1 MLFRFIIALPMMV
14 CLFWC
19 IYFMVRM
26 MRPGEERGVTGSI
39 LLFYLAGTVLYTNH
53 WLYFSGCTSFLGW
66 WTYTLAN
73 LSVYPLY
80 YAYLLALTRTRST
93 RELVILFIPTV
104 FIALFAP
111 VNHAVEWLSHDA
123 VWLIARC
130 CFALQVIWV
139 WVRGFMLLRETQRR
153 LDDTYTDDRSYAL
166 RPTRVLLILIG
177 ITAAVSTL
185 LNILGSSFFVGN
197 QIIILPAVIMSALLY
212 SLGYVAA
219 HTVLP
224 RETVAQEAED
234 KDDTPTQDTTE
245 ETDLMMSR
253 IADALREQ
261 QLFANPHLTIQDMA
275 NAIGSNRTYVSRCI
289 NRRTG
294 LSFSQ
299 YVARYRVEHAQQI
312 LRSPD
317 YATDHEAIAEA
328 ASLSGFSSDQTFYR
342 VFKEQTDLTPLQYRQ
357 QNLSAK
363 GASGHT
369 DL

>member
-1 MLFRFIIALPMMV
+1 MLYRFIIALPMMV

-19 IYFMVRM
+19 IFFMVRM
-26 MRPGEERGVTGSI
+26 MRPGEERRVTGSI
-39 LLFYLAGTVLYTNH
+39 LLFYIASTVLYTNH

-80 YAYLLALTRTRST
+80 YAYLLALTRTHSRT
-93 RELVILFIPTV
+93 ELLCLFIPTV
-104 FIALFAP
+104 IVALFSP
-111 VNHAVEWLSHDA
+111 LNHAMDWISQDT
-123 VWLIARC
+123 VWLAVRV
-130 CFALQVIWV
+130 CFALLVIWV
-139 WVRGFMLLRETQRR
+139 WVRGFRLLRRTTRR

-166 RPTRVLLILIG
+166 QPTRILLILIG
-177 ITAAVSTL
+177 ITVAVSTL
-185 LNILGSSFFVGN
+185 LNILGSRYFLGN
-197 QIIILPAVIMSALLY
+197 QIIVLPALIMSALLY
-212 SLGYVAA
+212 GLGYVAA

-224 RETVAQEAED
+224 IETVVPEEEPAETAQ
-234 KDDTPTQDTTE
+234 DTTTE
-245 ETDLMMSR
+245 ETDRMMSR
-253 IADALREQ
+253 IAGVLREQ
-261 QLFANPHLTIQDMA
+261 RLFADPHLTIQDMA

-312 LRSPD
+312 LRDPK
-317 YATDHEAIAEA
+317 YRTDHEAITEA

-357 QNLSAK
+357 QNL
-363 GASGHT
+363 
-369 DL
+369 

>member
-14 CLFWC
+14 CLYWC

-26 MRPGEERGVTGSI
+26 MRPDEERRVTGSI
-39 LLFYLAGTVLYTNH
+39 LAFYVASTVLYTNH

-80 YAYLLALTRTRST
+80 YAYLLALTRTHSRT
-93 RELVILFIPTV
+93 ELLCLFIPTV
-104 FIALFAP
+104 IVALFSP
-111 VNHAVEWLSHDA
+111 LNHAMDWFSRDTIWMA
-123 VWLIARC
+123 VRV
-130 CFALQVIWV
+130 CFALLVIWV
-139 WVRGFMLLRETQRR
+139 WVRGFHLLRRTTHR

-166 RPTRVLLILIG
+166 QPTRILLILIG

-185 LNILGSSFFVGN
+185 LNILGSRYFLGN
-197 QIIILPAVIMSALLY
+197 QIIVLPALIMSALLY
-212 SLGYVAA
+212 GLGYVAA

-224 RETVAQEAED
+224 IETVVPEEEPAETAQ
-234 KDDTPTQDTTE
+234 DTTTE
-245 ETDLMMSR
+245 ETDAMMLR
-253 IADALREQ
+253 IAGALREQ
-261 QLFANPHLTIQDMA
+261 QLFADPHLTIQDMA

-312 LRSPD
+312 LRDPQ
-317 YATDHEAIAEA
+317 YRTDHEAITEA

-357 QNLSAK
+357 QNLK
-363 GASGHT
+363 N
-369 DL
+369 D

>member
-26 MRPGEERGVTGSI
+26 MRLDEERRVTGSI
-39 LLFYLAGTVLYTNH
+39 LAFYVAGTVLYTNH

-80 YAYLLALTRTRST
+80 YAYLLALTRTHSRT
-93 RELVILFIPTV
+93 ELLCLFIPTV
-104 FIALFAP
+104 IVALFSP
-111 VNHAVEWLSHDA
+111 LNHAMDWISQDTVWMA
-123 VWLIARC
+123 VRV
-130 CFALQVIWV
+130 CFALLVIWV
-139 WVRGFMLLRETQRR
+139 WVRGFRLLRRTTRR

-166 RPTRVLLILIG
+166 QPTRVLLILIG

-185 LNILGSSFFVGN
+185 LNILGSRYFVGN
-197 QIIILPAVIMSALLY
+197 SIIVLPAVIMSALLY
-212 SLGYVAA
+212 GLGYVAA

-224 RETVAQEAED
+224 IETVVPEEEPAETAQ
-234 KDDTPTQDTTE
+234 DTTTE
-245 ETDLMMSR
+245 ETDRMMSR
-253 IADALREQ
+253 IAGALREQ
-261 QLFANPHLTIQDMA
+261 QLFADPHLTIQDMA

-312 LRSPD
+312 LRDPQ
-317 YATDHEAIAEA
+317 YRTDHEAITEA

-342 VFKEQTDLTPLQYRQ
+342 VFKEQTGVTPLQYRQ
-357 QNLSAK
+357 QNLK
-363 GASGHT
+363 N
-369 DL
+369 D

>member
-1 MLFRFIIALPMMV
+1 MLYRFIIALPMMV

-26 MRPGEERGVTGSI
+26 MRPGEERRVTGSI
-39 LLFYLAGTVLYTNH
+39 LLFYIASTVLYTNH

-80 YAYLLALTRTRST
+80 YAYLLALTRTRSLG
-93 RELVILFIPTV
+93 ELGILFIPTV
-104 FIALFAP
+104 LIAVISPL
-111 VNHAVEWLSHDA
+111 NHAMGWISQDTIRMA
-123 VWLIARC
+123 VRV
-130 CFALQVIWV
+130 CFALLVVWV
-139 WVRGFMLLRETQRR
+139 WVRGFRLLRRTARR

-166 RPTRVLLILIG
+166 QPTRVLLILIG
-177 ITAAVSTL
+177 ITASVSTL
-185 LNILGSSFFVGN
+185 LNIVGSSYFVGSR
-197 QIIILPAVIMSALLY
+197 IIILPAVIMSALLY
-212 SLGYVAA
+212 GLGYVAA

-224 RETVAQEAED
+224 LETVVPEEEPAETAQ
-234 KDDTPTQDTTE
+234 DTTTE
-245 ETDLMMSR
+245 ETDAMMSR
-253 IADALREQ
+253 IARALREQ
-261 QLFANPHLTIQDMA
+261 RLFANPHLTIQDMA

-312 LRSPD
+312 LRDPK
-317 YATDHEAIAEA
+317 YRTDHEAITEA

-357 QNLSAK
+357 QNI
-363 GASGHT
+363 
-369 DL
+369 

>member
-53 WLYFSGCTSFLGW
+53 WLYFSGVESTVGEY
-66 WTYTLAN
+66 TYFMAN

-80 YAYLLALTRTRST
+80 YVYLRALTRTRMAWDNYLLFLPA
-93 RELVILFIPTV
+93 LVIPFCFYPM
-104 FIALFAP
+104 A
-111 VNHAVEWLSHDA
+111 
-123 VWLIARC
+123 ARV
-130 CFALQVIWV
+130 CFAIQVIWV

-185 LNILGSSFFVGN
+185 LNILGSRFFVGN

-212 SLGYVAA
+212 SLGYIAA
-219 HTVLP
+219 HTALP

-245 ETDLMMSR
+245 ETDAMLQR
-253 IADALREQ
+253 IGDALREQ
-261 QLFANPHLTIQDMA
+261 QLFADPHLTIQDMA
-275 NAIGSNRTYVSRCI
+275 NAIGTNRTYVSRCI

-299 YVARYRVEHAQQI
+299 YIARYRVEHAQQI

-317 YATDHEAIAEA
+317 YSTDHEAIAEA
-328 ASLSGFSSDQTFYR
+328 VSLSGFSSDQTFYR
-342 VFKEQTDLTPLQYRQ
+342 VFKELTGITPLQYRH
-357 QNLSAK
+357 QNI
-363 GASGHT
+363 
-369 DL
+369 

>member
-26 MRPGEERGVTGSI
+26 MRPDEERRVTGSI
-39 LLFYLAGTVLYTNH
+39 LLFYVASTVLYTNH

-80 YAYLLALTRTRST
+80 YAYLLALTRTHSRT
-93 RELVILFIPTV
+93 ELLCLFIPTV
-104 FIALFAP
+104 IVALFSSL
-111 VNHAVEWLSHDA
+111 NHAMGWISQDTVWMA
-123 VWLIARC
+123 VRV
-130 CFALQVIWV
+130 CFALLVIWV
-139 WVRGFMLLRETQRR
+139 WVRGFRLLRRTTRR

-166 RPTRVLLILIG
+166 QPTRILLILIG

-185 LNILGSSFFVGN
+185 LNILGSRYFLGN
-197 QIIILPAVIMSALLY
+197 QIIVLPALIMSALLY
-212 SLGYVAA
+212 GLGYVAA

-224 RETVAQEAED
+224 IDTVVPEEEPAETAQ
-234 KDDTPTQDTTE
+234 DTTTE
-245 ETDLMMSR
+245 ETDRMMLR
-253 IADALREQ
+253 IAGALREQ

-312 LRSPD
+312 LRDPQ
-317 YATDHEAIAEA
+317 YRTDHEAITEA

-357 QNLSAK
+357 QNI
-363 GASGHT
+363 
-369 DL
+369 

>member
-1 MLFRFIIALPMMV
+1 MLYRFIIVLPMMV

-26 MRPGEERGVTGSI
+26 MRPGEERRVTGSI
-39 LLFYLAGTVLYTNH
+39 LLFYIASTVLYTNH

-80 YAYLLALTRTRST
+80 YAYLLALTRTHSRT
-93 RELVILFIPTV
+93 ELLCLFIPTV
-104 FIALFAP
+104 IVALFSP
-111 VNHAVEWLSHDA
+111 LNHAMDWISQDTIWLA
-123 VWLIARC
+123 VRV
-130 CFALQVIWV
+130 CFALLVIWV
-139 WVRGFMLLRETQRR
+139 WVRGFRLLRRTARR

-166 RPTRVLLILIG
+166 QPTRILLILIG

-185 LNILGSSFFVGN
+185 LNILGSRYFVGN
-197 QIIILPAVIMSALLY
+197 SIIVLPALIMSALLY
-212 SLGYVAA
+212 GLGYVAA

-224 RETVAQEAED
+224 IETVVPEEEPAETAQ
-234 KDDTPTQDTTE
+234 DTTTE
-245 ETDLMMSR
+245 ETDRMMSR
-253 IADALREQ
+253 IAGVLREQ
-261 QLFANPHLTIQDMA
+261 QLFADPHLTIQDMA

-312 LRSPD
+312 LRDPK
-317 YATDHEAIAEA
+317 YRTDHEAITEA

-357 QNLSAK
+357 QNI
-363 GASGHT
+363 
-369 DL
+369 

>member
-26 MRPGEERGVTGSI
+26 MRPGEERRVTGSI
-39 LLFYLAGTVLYTNH
+39 LAFYVAGTVLYTNH

-80 YAYLLALTRTRST
+80 YAYLLALTRTRSRT
-93 RELVILFIPTV
+93 ELLCLFIPTV
-104 FIALFAP
+104 IIALFSP
-111 VNHAVEWLSHDA
+111 LSHAMGWISQDTIWMA
-123 VWLIARC
+123 VRV
-130 CFALQVIWV
+130 CFALLVIWV
-139 WVRGFMLLRETQRR
+139 WVRGFRLLRRTARR

-166 RPTRVLLILIG
+166 QPTRILLILIG

-185 LNILGSSFFVGN
+185 LNILGSQFFVGN
-197 QIIILPAVIMSALLY
+197 SIVVLPALIMSALLY
-212 SLGYVAA
+212 GLGYVAA

-224 RETVAQEAED
+224 TETVVPEEEPAETAQ
-234 KDDTPTQDTTE
+234 DTTTE
-245 ETDLMMSR
+245 ETDAMMSR
-253 IADALREQ
+253 IARALREQ
-261 QLFANPHLTIQDMA
+261 RLFADPHLTIQDMA

-312 LRSPD
+312 LRDPQ
-317 YATDHEAIAEA
+317 YRTDHEAITEA

-357 QNLSAK
+357 QNI
-363 GASGHT
+363 
-369 DL
+369 